1 MTSALGRVRAVLRDA
16 GSDLDVAP
24 DILGLWVLPLDLV
37 HDLVH
42 NLESWSP
49 AERRQL
55 AQLLRAKGAPSETRH
70 QQLLRT
76 HRRVL
81 EGWARALNPDA

>member
-1 MTSALGRVRAVLRDA
+1 MTRALRRVCAVLPDA
-16 GSDLDVAP
+16 WSDLDVAP
-24 DILGLWVLPLDLV
+24 DILRLWALPLDLV
-37 HDLVH
+37 SD
-42 NLESWSP
+42 LESWSP

-55 AQLLRAKGAPSETRH
+55 AQLVRAKGAPSETRH

-81 EGWARALNPDA
+81 EGWARALEPDA